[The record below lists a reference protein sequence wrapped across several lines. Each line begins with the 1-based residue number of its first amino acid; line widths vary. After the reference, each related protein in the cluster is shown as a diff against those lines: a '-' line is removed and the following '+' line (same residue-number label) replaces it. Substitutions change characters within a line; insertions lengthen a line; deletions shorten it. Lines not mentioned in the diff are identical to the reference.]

1 MFTKCGSVVHER
13 RENRIC
19 VTGHIGHTVQILDCD
34 CLEEKFISKLFAE
47 GYPDIGV
54 CLDKKQ

>member
-1 MFTKCGSVVHER
+1 MVHKR

-19 VTGHIGHTVQILDCD
+19 VIGHIGHTVQISDCD
-34 CLEEKFISKLFAE
+34 CLEENFISKLFGE